1 MSWVVDA
8 SVAVKWLIPEHGS
21 DSADRLLAGGEP
33 LIAPELVLVEVA
45 NALWKKV
52 TRREVS
58 SGEARRALDMLR
70 GGALE
75 TRPTAPFVRR
85 ALDLA
90 SQLRH
95 PVYDCV
101 YVAVAEAEDARV
113 VSADARFLAG
123 GGRRR
128 RWPVAVVDLATI

>member
-8 SVAVKWLIPEHGS
+8 SVAVKWLIPEPGS
-21 DSADRLLAGGEP
+21 DNADRLLLAGEP
-33 LIAPELVLVEVA
+33 LIAPDLILVEAA

-58 SGEARRALDMLR
+58 AGEARRAVDMLR

-75 TRPTAPFVRR
+75 TRPTAPLVRR

-90 SQLRH
+90 SRLRH
-95 PVYDCV
+95 PMYDCV
-101 YVAVAEAEDARV
+101 YVALAEAEGASV
-113 VSADARFLAG
+113 VSADARFLTG
-123 GGRRR
+123 GGRRG
-128 RWPVAVVDLATI
+128 RWPVGVVDLATI